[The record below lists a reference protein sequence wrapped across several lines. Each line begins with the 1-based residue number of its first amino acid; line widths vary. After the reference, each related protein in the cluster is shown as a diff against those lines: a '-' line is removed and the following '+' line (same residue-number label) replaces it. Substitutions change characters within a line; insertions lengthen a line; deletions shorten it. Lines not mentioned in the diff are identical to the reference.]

1 LHPSGQNSGVFL
13 SVCLSCHVTRGL
25 VGRNMK
31 LRVRTDGSGAD
42 ACVLEAE
49 KRRDWDGFGMGLV
62 LVGYHG
68 RDLWS

>member
-1 LHPSGQNSGVFL
+1 
-13 SVCLSCHVTRGL
+13 
-25 VGRNMK
+25 MK